1 MKRPISLYIL
11 AVLLPLIGWAQERQ
25 MLSLPNREQLS
36 SERVMEV
43 MQDSEG
49 FLWYATQGG
58 GVCRDDGRQMLV
70 FRSDAEHPDLLG
82 SNDVA
87 SLAEA
92 AGRYIIIGTFHGA
105 FVLDKRDYSIRRLP
119 EVDDK
124 KVDDIIVAAGN
135 FTDAAATMSV
145 ALSGKYLN
153 ITTQPHSFNTNII
166 GK

>member
-1 MKRPISLYIL
+1 MKRPIFLFIL

-70 FRSDAEHPDLLG
+70 FRSDAEHPDLL
-82 SNDVA
+82 
-87 SLAEA
+87 L
-92 AGRYIIIGTFHGA
+92 
-105 FVLDKRDYSIRRLP
+105 RRSRIP
-119 EVDDK
+119 S
-124 KVDDIIVAAGN
+124 
-135 FTDAAATMSV
+135 TPTS
-145 ALSGKYLN
+145 
-153 ITTQPHSFNTNII
+153 
-166 GK
+166 

>member
-1 MKRPISLYIL
+1 
-11 AVLLPLIGWAQERQ
+11 

-70 FRSDAEHPDLLG
+70 FRSG
-82 SNDVA
+82 S
-87 SLAEA
+87 
-92 AGRYIIIGTFHGA
+92 RF
-105 FVLDKRDYSIRRLP
+105 
-119 EVDDK
+119 
-124 KVDDIIVAAGN
+124 IVTAGN
-135 FTDAAATMSV
+135 FTDNESQLCVKARN
-145 ALSGKYLN
+145 KYLN
-153 ITTQPHSFNTNII
+153 MTLRPHSFNTFVV

>member
-1 MKRPISLYIL
+1 MKRPIFLFIL

-70 FRSDAEHPDLLG
+70 FRSG
-82 SNDVA
+82 S
-87 SLAEA
+87 
-92 AGRYIIIGTFHGA
+92 RF
-105 FVLDKRDYSIRRLP
+105 
-119 EVDDK
+119 
-124 KVDDIIVAAGN
+124 IVTAGN